1 MLNVCTFNCS
11 LDDEAFL
18 HATNVANDDYVSH
31 EYVSQEY
38 ETQYGDDNLDMDD
51 EGFVAKGRSGNY
63 TTAEDV
69 LICTAW
75 KKISQDASVGSDQ
88 TVSTYW
94 KRIKEYF
101 DERNTSGHFRSSD
114 SLRQRWSTI
123 NAECQKWAGCL
134 SNVARMNP
142 SGCGDSDL
150 VNISSSSVL
159 CQIFPLCSTC

>member
-1 MLNVCTFNCS
+1 MW
-11 LDDEAFL
+11 EMMI
-18 HATNVANDDYVSH
+18 VSH

-38 ETQYGDDNLDMDD
+38 ETQYGDNKLDMDD
-51 EGFVAKGRSGNY
+51 EGFVAKGRSGKY
-63 TTAEDV
+63 TNAEDV

-88 TVSTYW
+88 TASTYW

-150 VNISSSSVL
+150 VNISSSCVL

>member
-18 HATNVANDDYVSH
+18 HTTNVANDDFVSH

-38 ETQYGDDNLDMDD
+38 EIQYGVDNLDMDD

-63 TTAEDV
+63 TNAEDV
-69 LICTAW
+69 LIRTAW
-75 KKISQDASVGSDQ
+75 KKVSQDASIGSDQ
-88 TVSTYW
+88 TVNTYW
-94 KRIKEYF
+94 QCIKDYF

-114 SLRQRWSTI
+114 SIRQRWSTI
-123 NAECQKWAGCL
+123 NAECQKWVGCL

-150 VNISSSSVL
+150 ANISSSCVFF
-159 CQIFPLCSTC
+159 QILDCFTF

>member
-1 MLNVCTFNCS
+1 MSQS
-11 LDDEAFL
+11 LDDEAFM

-63 TTAEDV
+63 TNAEDV
-69 LICTAW
+69 SICTTW
-75 KKISQDASVGSDQ
+75 KKVSQDASVGSDQ
-88 TVSTYW
+88 TVNTYW
-94 KRIKEYF
+94 QRIKDYF

-142 SGCGDSDL
+142 SGCGDSDFNL
-150 VNISSSSVL
+150 K
-159 CQIFPLCSTC
+159 F